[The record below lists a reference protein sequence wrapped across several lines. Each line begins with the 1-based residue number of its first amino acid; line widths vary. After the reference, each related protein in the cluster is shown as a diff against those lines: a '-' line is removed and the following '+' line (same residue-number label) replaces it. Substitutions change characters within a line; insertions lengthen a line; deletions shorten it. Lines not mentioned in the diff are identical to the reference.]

1 MRPARRTFVAA
12 GVVLIAAAA
21 AWFLFG
27 PGFSALRARDQREAK
42 STETA
47 RGGEAKHKD
56 EAHGGEGDVIKLTPE
71 RQQALGVKV
80 ERAQARVAEARLTVT
95 GKVVA
100 NPDRT
105 AAITARTPGR
115 VVKVQA
121 QLGDTVEA
129 GATLALVDSVE
140 VGDTLGELA
149 QAESTLRLAQARA
162 EQEKQLYEAKGRVL
176 ETARQ
181 QPTAEAALRE
191 LAQVE
196 LGRAKQEYLAAL
208 TKLERA
214 RTDFERET
222 RLVEGKIGA
231 RKDLLRAENDVL
243 TATAEL
249 GAVAE
254 TIRLT
259 ARRELLEAETA
270 LEQARTQRDRL
281 RGKLRLLGLP
291 DAGLPA
297 AGEVP
302 GQRSLIPLLAPF
314 RGTVIERRVSEGQLL
329 DAAAVPFRIADLST
343 VWVLLDVPENDISQV
358 RVGQAVVIEA
368 GRDGED
374 THTGR
379 VVHIGDIVEEQT
391 RTVNVRVEVPNRE
404 RHFKP
409 GMFVTGRITMPR
421 PGPAVLMVP
430 KDAVVLM
437 DEGPVVFV
445 VSGNEAR
452 ARPIE
457 VGPEVGGWI
466 PVRKGLSPGEPV
478 ATAGSFALKAQLL
491 KAKLG
496 ED

>member
-1 MRPARRTFVAA
+1 MPSVTLSASYGEALDFDSRSRLALFGLSLPLPFWNRREGDLEAARADIAKQEAERERVLARIDKEVATAFRQFAAARQVVEDYVKQILPAQEQNVGLVEQGYRGGQLRLTEALLAQRDLIDVRTGYFEAIASYNAARVELERAAGARPVRRARRTFVAA
-12 GVVLIAAAA
+12 GV
-21 AWFLFG
+21 G
-27 PGFSALRARDQREAK
+27 PDRRGGGVVARRAGFSALRARDQREAR

-47 RGGEAKHKD
+47 RGGEAGHKKED
-56 EAHGGEGDVIKLTPE
+56 AHDEGDVITLTPE

-80 ERAQARVAEARLTVT
+80 EPAQARVAEARLDVT
-95 GKVVA
+95 GKVAA

-149 QAESTLRLAQARA
+149 QAESMLRLARARA
-162 EQEKQLYEAKGRVL
+162 EQEKQLYEAKLRVL
-176 ETARQ
+176 ELARQ

-214 RTDFERET
+214 RADFERET

-249 GAVAE
+249 SAVAE

-270 LEQARTQRDRL
+270 LQQARTQRDRL

-291 DAGLPA
+291 DSGLPA
-297 AGEVP
+297 A
-302 GQRSLIPLLAPF
+302 R
-314 RGTVIERRVSEGQLL
+314 RGSG
-329 DAAAVPFRIADLST
+329 AGIAD
-343 VWVLLDVPENDISQV
+343 PP
-358 RVGQAVVIEA
+358 
-368 GRDGED
+368 
-374 THTGR
+374 
-379 VVHIGDIVEEQT
+379 T
-391 RTVNVRVEVPNRE
+391 R
-404 RHFKP
+404 
-409 GMFVTGRITMPR
+409 PR
-421 PGPAVLMVP
+421 SV
-430 KDAVVLM
+430 
-437 DEGPVVFV
+437 
-445 VSGNEAR
+445 AR
-452 ARPIE
+452 
-457 VGPEVGGWI
+457 
-466 PVRKGLSPGEPV
+466 
-478 ATAGSFALKAQLL
+478 
-491 KAKLG
+491 
-496 ED
+496 